1 MLRTQ
6 FLGYSF
12 QVQAAGN
19 VNPFLTNAP
28 FMEKPGSW
36 FLLAKCDLHLYL
48 KCHSSIGVF
57 HTFRYQEPSNWFV
70 HVWNIGKKRN
80 DYAF

>member
-36 FLLAKCDLHLYL
+36 FLLAKCDLHL
-48 KCHSSIGVF
+48 
-57 HTFRYQEPSNWFV
+57 
-70 HVWNIGKKRN
+70 
-80 DYAF
+80 